1 MLLTYS
7 DFLYDS
13 FFNNHIIVIIFTL
26 PAPSAPISLSS
37 VNVPPSNS
45 HGPRITLIWSEPAE
59 PNGVINSYTLFYSH
73 NGVAPREISGI
84 GKAAL
89 SHTVDVLG
97 GVTYQFI
104 VSAVTIKPGKN
115 ATKTVTTKEYG
126 KLYFHIFE
134 MTSFYLYQTKIN
146 FYTVCKFKK
155 QTVVGHWVTPI
166 Y

>member
-13 FFNNHIIVIIFTL
+13 FFNNHISVIIFTL
-26 PAPSAPISLSS
+26 PAPSAPRSLSS

-97 GVTYQFI
+97 GVTYQFN
-104 VSAVTIKPGKN
+104 VRAVTIKPGKN

-146 FYTVCKFKK
+146 FYTLCKFKK

>member
-104 VSAVTIKPGKN
+104 VRAVTIKPGKN

>member
-97 GVTYQFI
+97 GVTYQFN
-104 VSAVTIKPGKN
+104 VRAVTIKPGKN

-126 KLYFHIFE
+126 KLYLHIFE
-134 MTSFYLYQTKIN
+134 RTSF
-146 FYTVCKFKK
+146 
-155 QTVVGHWVTPI
+155 
-166 Y
+166 

>member
-97 GVTYQFI
+97 GVTYQFN
-104 VSAVTIKPGKN
+104 VRAVTIKPGKN

-146 FYTVCKFKK
+146 FYTLCKFKK

>member
-1 MLLTYS
+1 MLPTYS

-13 FFNNHIIVIIFTL
+13 FFNNHIIFIIFTL

-37 VNVPPSNS
+37 VNVPPRNS
-45 HGPRITLIWSEPAE
+45 HGPRITLIWNEPAE

-97 GVTYQFI
+97 GVTYQFN
-104 VSAVTIKPGKN
+104 VRAVTIKPGKN

-126 KLYFHIFE
+126 KLYSHIFE
-134 MTSFYLYQTKIN
+134 MTSFYLCHTKIN
-146 FYTVCKFKK
+146 FYTLCKFKK
-155 QTVVGHWVTPI
+155 KTVVGHWVTPI